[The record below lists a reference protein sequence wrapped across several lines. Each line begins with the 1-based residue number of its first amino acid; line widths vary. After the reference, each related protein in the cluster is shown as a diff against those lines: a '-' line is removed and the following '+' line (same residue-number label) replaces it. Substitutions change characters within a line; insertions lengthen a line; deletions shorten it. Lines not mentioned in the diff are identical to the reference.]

1 MRVAMSVCPGHAGG
15 CVCPPRA
22 AVVPRQ
28 AEAQVP
34 PGIGAAG
41 MRLGCGRDHGVLP
54 RGCAGPDTSCPKPTP
69 FPWPFLLLGVPWV
82 GADSCALGPRAG
94 GSLGPAPGKLKRTR
108 EPLVCMEGTRNPHR
122 GRTGAV
128 PRRLVSAG
136 QRVCATGQGRSCG
149 VLWDSGL
156 LPAPSLSSPRCA
168 EHLRFAGRCWAKH
181 GAEGRGSGCCCQCR
195 DLGLPHLPSPVFIV
209 AALLLAVPM
218 TGSTLSRWPDR
229 LCRYICRAAGPR
241 ERCRYL
247 RRAPGAVPVPLQG
260 CRAPG
265 AVPAA
270 PPAVPRREPPSASPR
285 SPRAAV
291 LNRDLVAVPRVQV
304 GGWPCR
310 ALRARTLVFGD
321 GCARCASS
329 PALRPC

>member
-1 MRVAMSVCPGHAGG
+1 MRAGSRCAPSGLCRAGHLLSQTNSIPLAL
-15 CVCPPRA
+15 PA
-22 AVVPRQ
+22 AR
-28 AEAQVP
+28 
-34 PGIGAAG
+34 
-41 MRLGCGRDHGVLP
+41 
-54 RGCAGPDTSCPKPTP
+54 
-69 FPWPFLLLGVPWV
+69 VPWV
-82 GADSCALGPRAG
+82 GADGGALGPQAG
-94 GSLGPAPGKLKRTR
+94 GSLGPAPGKLKRAR

-181 GAEGRGSGCCCQCR
+181 GAEGRGSGCCCRCR

-229 LCRYICRAAGPR
+229 LCRYLCRAAGPR

-265 AVPAA
+265 AMPGPGSGAGCPACGAA
-270 PPAVPRREPPSASPR
+270 PGAAQRQPPLPPGS
-285 SPRAAV
+285 RAQWGPCCRAPCAG
-291 LNRDLVAVPRVQV
+291 RGVAVPCAPCSHTRVR
-304 GGWPCR
+304 GRLCPLRLLPCTPPL
-310 ALRARTLVFGD
+310 LRHLCQRVSGEL
-321 GCARCASS
+321 GCAT
-329 PALRPC
+329 LGI